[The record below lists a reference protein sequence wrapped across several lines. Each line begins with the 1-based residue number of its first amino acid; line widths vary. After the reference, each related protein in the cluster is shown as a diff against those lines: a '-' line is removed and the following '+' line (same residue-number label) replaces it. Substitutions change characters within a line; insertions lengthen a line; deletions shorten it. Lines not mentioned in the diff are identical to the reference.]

1 MPDKIPGGFYLKARC
16 IQNSEVAHFPPHVRE
31 IWDWL
36 IKEANYQDCKTE
48 GKTISRG
55 QCLTSYKEIRDALSW
70 RVGYRTERY
79 SKNDCETA
87 MKMLTNHTMVHTTKT
102 TRGMIV
108 TILNYDKYQ
117 NPENYEAYN
126 ETYKKHT
133 MNIQS
138 TDTIRKERE
147 ESKEETHTSS
157 EQNSDDAFCVPKS
170 NCPHQEIIN
179 LYHQKLPSLP
189 AVKEWTPKR
198 QALLRSRWSEKE
210 ERQNL
215 EWWESFFDTVAA
227 SDFLT
232 GKVGTFRASL
242 EWLVRPTNFIKVIED
257 NYKNRNG
264 SGHHESRPLP
274 KDPEAEA
281 RLLALYGES

>member
-1 MPDKIPGGFYLKARC
+1 MRARTIKPGFFKNEELAEISPLGRILFAGIWCMADREGRLEDRPKRIKAEVLPYDDCSVNSILDELQARDFILRYSENGETF
-16 IQNSEVAHFPPHVRE
+16 IQITNFRKHQHCHVRE
-31 IWDWL
+31 P
-36 IKEANYQDCKTE
+36 ES
-48 GKTISRG
+48 TIPAPGLHQSSTVLKRP
-55 QCLTSYKEIRDALSW
+55 S
-70 RVGYRTERY
+70 
-79 SKNDCETA
+79 
-87 MKMLTNHTMVHTTKT
+87 
-102 TRGMIV
+102 
-108 TILNYDKYQ
+108 TIIPL
-117 NPENYEAYN
+117 PI
-126 ETYKKHT
+126 T
-133 MNIQS
+133 
-138 TDTIRKERE
+138 
-147 ESKEETHTSS
+147 EETHTSS